1 MPRALVTGGTGF
13 IGSNIALRLIER
25 RWDVR
30 ILERPGASVAHV
42 ARMTGRTRDEIRD
55 VAGELAAEGLIN
67 MKRGML
73 YG

>member
-30 ILERPGASVAHV
+30 ILERPGASALLEE
-42 ARMTGRTRDEIRD
+42 GRSNSSPAT
-55 VAGELAAEGLIN
+55 
-67 MKRGML
+67 
-73 YG
+73 